1 MRSSHSRRGWTCVTA
16 GIVVG
21 ARSKL
26 YQCPEALP
34 FPSLQSKKCSVENA
48 VLRDESPPRDY
59 RTIAGECL
67 YYHSSRV
74 RTGNAVATSE
84 QPHQRRRRG
93 SGTSHAPHSLGPS
106 EVQVSRDERKRVGCG
121 LRSATAQPRA
131 RSTEKTRGRHAP
143 TSRRAVFLQGA
154 RVDFLG
160 GARLIA
166 KIVQSSPLD

>member
-1 MRSSHSRRGWTCVTA
+1 MWAHDRSCISAQKHFLLRRFRAKNAPSRTQCCETKVRHETIARSRVSACTTTRRVCALAMRSRR
-16 GIVVG
+16 
-21 ARSKL
+21 
-26 YQCPEALP
+26 
-34 FPSLQSKKCSVENA
+34 
-48 VLRDESPPRDY
+48 
-59 RTIAGECL
+59 
-67 YYHSSRV
+67 
-74 RTGNAVATSE
+74 SE

-143 TSRRAVFLQGA
+143 NSRRAVFLQCA
-154 RVDFLG
+154 RVDFWG

-166 KIVQSSPLD
+166 KIVQSSPLVLERFAGVLGSIPS